1 MNYTTCPKCQAEIE
15 SDSHFCDQCGAEL
28 FVCPKCGTLGKG
40 KRCTR
45 CGEPLV
51 SVRTLASATTPSSPS
66 ASPSSASSIS
76 GGRPSLTGGVGG
88 GSSSPSSS
96 SSVSESGGSAAGV
109 SSPSPSI
116 TTDIDKVL
124 GTLDF
129 GSLSGTSSPSP
140 AGGRPSIQGG
150 VGGGSSPAGGRP
162 SIQGGG
168 GGGSSTIR
176 PGSAPSSSPRQVPGH
191 LVCRTP
197 QLRLY
202 IDDVII
208 GRREGGYASVFA
220 AFGMVSGRHAQISRT
235 QAGGWQVMDLGSTNG
250 TFLNGQPL
258 APHTP
263 VPFWVG
269 DTITFADI
277 TFEALP

>member
-28 FVCPKCGTLGKG
+28 FVCPKCGILGKG

-51 SVRTLASATTPSSPS
+51 SVRTLASASSPS
-66 ASPSSASSIS
+66 APSASPPSIQGGVGGGSSPS
-76 GGRPSLTGGVGG
+76 GGRPSLTGGGGG
-88 GSSSPSSS
+88 GSSSPSS
-96 SSVSESGGSAAGV
+96 GG
-109 SSPSPSI
+109 PSPSI

-129 GSLSGTSSPSP
+129 GSLSGPSSPSP

-150 VGGGSSPAGGRP
+150 VGGGSV
-162 SIQGGG
+162 

-176 PGSAPSSSPRQVPGH
+176 PGSVPSSPARQVPGH

-258 APHTP
+258 TPHTP